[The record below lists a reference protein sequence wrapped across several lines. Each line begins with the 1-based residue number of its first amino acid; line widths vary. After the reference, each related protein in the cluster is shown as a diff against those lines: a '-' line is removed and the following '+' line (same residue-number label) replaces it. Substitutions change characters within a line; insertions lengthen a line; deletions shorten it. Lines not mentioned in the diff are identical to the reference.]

1 MRWRYLTLGFGDQ
14 MAWLS
19 ANSLA
24 ASVDGNYHS
33 ARRLPE
39 LTSRPVERLENAK
52 FSGVE
57 GLASLNDFLTRSEK
71 YSLKY
76 VFSNDRYYDPLL
88 YYTGWNRTIR
98 LENGITVWEKGNIST
113 IQPLLPTEISPV
125 LKYAWGILPLSSLGI
140 AFMLTIVYLSRFK
153 DEDYFA
159 SVPPEDQ
166 YYPMGVIYT
175 ASFLPLIFSSIFM
188 CWQVYELLLIKEQR
202 DPVTTVTHYYN
213 HLDFQRFDVAFR
225 FFKPSPT
232 YTLDQYLLEKSVND
246 GGLLPSYAKLDS
258 ISVIEVNRQ
267 KDSSNVEVYTR
278 WNTSIGHLENR
289 EAMQLIYEHD
299 KWFLVPP
306 VLIPQIPEE
315 QVRSHTYTLFR
326 KHGKRVISSFPTVK
340 DDRIKKPFASF
351 KQANFVRHGSQN
363 FLVGELLNAD
373 NIPINVALKVKVR
386 YRQGEVRNYFPTTA
400 FQYNI
405 APKGSSFFQIDLEDS
420 KVMDSLQIAA
430 VELYAETDVSERGYI
445 HGGTPGYAIT
455 GRSDEEVLIKIK
467 FYNELT
473 TDINIP
479 GVLIAEKDD
488 TGAIWQ
494 TRLHVHPAAIRSG
507 FRVEFEPSFEKIQH
521 KARMMTNFP
530 LRLYINGQQ
539 RQAGPLQ
546 LDEVAMRNRGIAILP
561 HCFISDEIYLH

>member
-1 MRWRYLTLGFGDQ
+1 
-14 MAWLS
+14 
-19 ANSLA
+19 
-24 ASVDGNYHS
+24 
-33 ARRLPE
+33 
-39 LTSRPVERLENAK
+39 
-52 FSGVE
+52 
-57 GLASLNDFLTRSEK
+57 
-71 YSLKY
+71 
-76 VFSNDRYYDPLL
+76 
-88 YYTGWNRTIR
+88 
-98 LENGITVWEKGNIST
+98 
-113 IQPLLPTEISPV
+113 
-125 LKYAWGILPLSSLGI
+125 
-140 AFMLTIVYLSRFK
+140 
-153 DEDYFA
+153 
-159 SVPPEDQ
+159 
-166 YYPMGVIYT
+166 
-175 ASFLPLIFSSIFM
+175 
-188 CWQVYELLLIKEQR
+188 
-202 DPVTTVTHYYN
+202 
-213 HLDFQRFDVAFR
+213 LDFQRFDVAFR

-278 WNTSIGHLENR
+278 WNTSIGHLENK
-289 EAMQLIYEHD
+289 EAIQLIYEND
-299 KWFLVPP
+299 KWFLLPP

-373 NIPINVALKVKVR
+373 NIPIKVALKVKVR
-386 YRQGEVRNYFPTTA
+386 YHQGEVRNYFPTTA

-445 HGGTPGYAIT
+445 HGGTPGYTVI

-530 LRLYINGQQ
+530 LRHYINGQQ
-539 RQAGPLQ
+539 RLPGPLQ
-546 LDEVAMRNRGIAILP
+546 LDEVAIRNRGIAILP